1 MIYAIY
7 LVLMLV
13 CLSFHQKNHHTRQRQ
28 VGQFQNLN
36 FLYNFPPLLHLKT
49 TLYNGWSCK

>member
-13 CLSFHQKNHHTRQRQ
+13 CLSFHQKNHTRQRQ